1 MRWMTSACFVTP
13 VPRRLPSP
21 TGHLRGAGTNARS
34 KDVALLTAIE
44 GGGLSTEVVQDASII
59 RATLTPQLT
68 AL

>member
-1 MRWMTSACFVTP
+1 
-13 VPRRLPSP
+13 
-21 TGHLRGAGTNARS
+21 
-34 KDVALLTAIE
+34 LLTAIE